1 MQTIKD
7 VWGDLEAEGGRMQ
20 TYRPALV
27 RLTEDVDD
35 VVQDLRAGFAS
46 RRAIVEWEQRLAVR
60 TFGQISQRW
69 YEGLA
74 RALAT
79 SAEPVLTA
87 VLLSEDARETAVD
100 EAVVEQVRERFAA
113 TVIAPAYRRA
123 FRHLRKDAG
132 EYVEDGHAA
141 EHDPFSQ
148 QHVAMRPALEE
159 LEDWQQRGLSALF
172 DGLADAD
179 GIHTW
184 GQVVQL
190 ATHGEISDE
199 FILRCHRE
207 RSTRR
212 VLLDETEHAD
222 RTRVA
227 FAARFLVPAYNA
239 GVSELAGRA
248 GEMPEA
254 ETTETDPVSY
264 S

>member
-1 MQTIKD
+1 MQTIRD
-7 VWGDLEAEGGRMQ
+7 VWEDLEAEGGRMQ

-35 VVQDLRAGFAS
+35 VVQDLRAGFES
-46 RRAIVEWEQRLAVR
+46 RREIVAWEQRLAVR
-60 TFGQISQRW
+60 TFGQIPQRW
-69 YEGLA
+69 YRGLA
-74 RALAT
+74 RALGT
-79 SAEPVLTA
+79 SEERVLVA
-87 VLLSEDARETAVD
+87 VLLREDARERDVPADVVD
-100 EAVVEQVRERFAA
+100 RVRERFAA
-113 TVIAPAYRRA
+113 SVIAPAYRRA

-132 EYVEDGHAA
+132 EYVEDGRAA

-159 LEDWQQRGLSALF
+159 LEDWQQRGLAALF
-172 DGLADAD
+172 DGLEDAD

-212 VLLDETEHAD
+212 VLLDESEYAD
-222 RTRVA
+222 RARVA
-227 FAARFLVPAYNA
+227 FGARFLVPAYNA
-239 GVSELAGRA
+239 GVRELAGRA
-248 GEMPEA
+248 GEMPDA
-254 ETTETDPVSY
+254 ETTSTDPVSY